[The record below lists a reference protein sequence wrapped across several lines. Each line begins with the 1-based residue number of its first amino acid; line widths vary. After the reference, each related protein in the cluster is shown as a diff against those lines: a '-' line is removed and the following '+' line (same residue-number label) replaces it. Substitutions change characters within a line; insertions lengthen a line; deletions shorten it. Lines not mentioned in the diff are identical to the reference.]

1 MKIIKNFLIPI
12 LAVILLLIG
21 CIKIN
26 IINTESLSPLG
37 NTDDNF
43 KIVSEEFGEDFREF
57 IKDNSLV
64 KIYVG
69 EKNDGLA
76 TVKIYNKEIKL
87 TNDNLFMNSIKKV
100 GGYFNRIFI
109 NVKDKINKTTKTNSE
124 YYENN
129 KVINEDSKSE
139 FDKNVDDFIENINNK

>member
-1 MKIIKNFLIPI
+1 
-12 LAVILLLIG
+12 
-21 CIKIN
+21 
-26 IINTESLSPLG
+26 
-37 NTDDNF
+37 
-43 KIVSEEFGEDFREF
+43 
-57 IKDNSLV
+57 
-64 KIYVG
+64 
-69 EKNDGLA
+69 
-76 TVKIYNKEIKL
+76 
-87 TNDNLFMNSIKKV
+87 MNSIKKV

>member
-43 KIVSEEFGEDFREF
+43 KVVSEEFGEDFQEF
-57 IKDNSLV
+57 IKDNSTV

-100 GGYFNRIFI
+100 GNYFNSIFI
-109 NVKDKINKTTKTNSE
+109 NIKDKINKTTKTNSE
-124 YYENN
+124 YDENN
-129 KVINEDSKSE
+129 KVINEDSKSD
-139 FDKNVDDFIENINNK
+139 FDENVDDFIENINNK